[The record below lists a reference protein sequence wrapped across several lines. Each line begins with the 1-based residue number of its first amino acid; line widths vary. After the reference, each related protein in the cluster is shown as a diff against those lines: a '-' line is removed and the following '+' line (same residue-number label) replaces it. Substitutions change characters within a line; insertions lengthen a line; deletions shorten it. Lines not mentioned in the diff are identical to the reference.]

1 MTSCWVG
8 ALLLAMQWGFGY
20 LSRQFCAC
28 QRAVRCASVGWS
40 LPDAAICHPDW
51 RRIGSDVW
59 AGKSWPPHRAPTS
72 SVTMDAWPRTT
83 SAPSHPSGLFSGLR
97 ATRSMP

>member
-1 MTSCWVG
+1 MRFSVVPARTRRRSFFLSCRLRWITRGDAGPGQADLV
-8 ALLLAMQWGFGY
+8 AMFSMPHIKPQSASLRKFLAGG
-20 LSRQFCAC
+20 
-28 QRAVRCASVGWS
+28 
-40 LPDAAICHPDW
+40 
-51 RRIGSDVW
+51 
-59 AGKSWPPHRAPTS
+59 T